1 MRLDGEATGR
11 RRGAA
16 VRGWALTGVAMMVAL
31 SLLTDTPWRQPIRYI
46 CPCAVV
52 ASRDGRTLYVAGYT
66 AHQVVVIERAG
77 RRVKAT
83 LALPDCPSG
92 LALSPVGNSLFV
104 TAGGPDGRVFVV
116 DTTRRKVLTTVSVGH
131 TPLSPVVTADG
142 LTLFVC
148 NRFNNSVSVVDVHS
162 GIETGRVPVVREPV
176 AAAVTP
182 DDRYLLVA
190 NHLPVGPSSAEVVAA
205 QVSVID
211 VAQRRRVADIDL
223 PNGSTGLRGICV
235 SPDGRYAYVTH
246 ILARYQEPTTQLD
259 RGWMNTNA
267 LTLLDVAGLRRLN
280 TVLLD
285 DVDHGA
291 ANPWA
296 VACTEDGRRLCVT
309 HAGTHELSIIDRA
322 GLHAR
327 LAGSASPET
336 VPDDLAFLRDLRVR
350 VNLGGQG
357 PRHLAIAGPQAY
369 VAEYFTDSVAVV
381 DLAEGIQVG
390 SVGLGATDVV
400 TLSRQGERLFND
412 GSWCFQQW
420 QSCASCHPDAA
431 ADALNWDLLNDGI
444 GTYKNTK
451 SLLLS
456 YQTPPMMLTGSRP
469 DAETAVRAG
478 MRFVQF
484 AVRAPSEALALDE
497 YLRFLPSVPS
507 PHLVGGRLSQ
517 AALRGKA
524 LFHAAGCGRC
534 HGGPL
539 FTDLDRADVQ
549 TGRGRDAGE
558 AFDTPTLVNAWRT
571 APYLVNGQAVTI
583 REVLTTFNPN
593 DQHGATS
600 SMTGQDV
607 NDLAE
612 YVLSL

>member
-1 MRLDGEATGR
+1 LDPEATR
-11 RRGAA
+11 WRRGAA
-16 VRGWALTGVAMMVAL
+16 IRGGALAGVALMVAL
-31 SLLTDTPWRQPIRYI
+31 PLLTDTPRRQPVQYV

-52 ASRDGRTLYVAGYT
+52 ASRDGRTLYVAGHT
-66 AHQVVVIERAG
+66 AHQVVVMERAG
-77 RRVKAT
+77 CRVQAT
-83 LALPDCPSG
+83 IALSDCPSG
-92 LALSPVGNSLFV
+92 LALSPAGTALFV
-104 TAGGPDGRVFVV
+104 TAGGPAGRVFVV
-116 DTTRRKVLTTVSVGH
+116 DTASRKVLTTIPVGH

-148 NRFNNSVSVVDVHS
+148 NRFNNSVSVVDAHS
-162 GIETGRVPVVREPV
+162 GTETGRISVVREPV

-190 NHLPVGPSSAEVVAA
+190 NHLPAGPSSDEVVAA

-223 PNGSTGLRGICV
+223 PNGSTGLRGICI

-267 LTLLDVAGLRRLN
+267 LSILDVAGLRRWN

-296 VACTEDGRRLCVT
+296 VACTEDGRRVCVT
-309 HAGTHELSIIDRA
+309 HAGTHELSVIDLT

-350 VNLGGQG
+350 VKLGGQG
-357 PRHLAIAGPQAY
+357 PRHLAVAGSQAY

-381 DLAEGIQVG
+381 DLAEGVQVG
-390 SVGLGATDVV
+390 SVGLGAADVL

-431 ADALNWDLLNDGI
+431 ADGLNWDLLNDGI
-444 GTYKNTK
+444 STYRNTK

-456 YQTPPMMLTGSRP
+456 YQTPPMMMTGSRP
-469 DAETAVRAG
+469 NAETAIRAG

-484 AVRAPSEALALDE
+484 AVRPESEAMALDE
-497 YLRFLPSVPS
+497 YLRYLPSVPS
-507 PHLVGGRLSQ
+507 PHLVGGRLSK
-517 AALRGKA
+517 AAQRGKA
-524 LFHAAGCGRC
+524 LFDAAGCGRC

-539 FTDLDRADVQ
+539 FTNLRRADVQ

-558 AFDTPTLVNAWRT
+558 TFDTPTLVNVWRT
-571 APYLVNGQAVTI
+571 APYLVNGQAATI
-583 REVLTTFNPN
+583 KEVLTTFNAN
-593 DQHGATS
+593 DGHGVTS
-600 SMTGQDV
+600 SMTEQDV